1 MEFFIIKKGEK
12 LYLRPK
18 IYIFFMTENSVNS
31 YFESIIDSLVDNKFA
46 IADDFFTKDEV
57 NVLRENLKNRYD
69 SHQFKKSAIGN
80 NGDKTIAAGIR
91 GDFIS
96 WIDENELNE
105 AEQMYFLK
113 VNNFIEYL
121 NRTCY
126 LGIVDGE
133 FHYALYPEN
142 TFYKRHLDVFQNDS
156 RRKLSVV
163 FYLNDEDWKQE
174 DGGELVIYTSEN
186 GQEEQKISIMPKG
199 GRMVIFNSR
208 ELEHEVKPV
217 SRPRKSITGWFK
229 TR

>member
-1 MEFFIIKKGEK
+1 MADEALE
-12 LYLRPK
+12 LY
-18 IYIFFMTENSVNS
+18 Y
-31 YFESIIDSLVDNKFA
+31 ESIIDSLVDKKFA
-46 IADDFFTKDEV
+46 VADDFFSKEEV
-57 NVLRENLKNRYD
+57 EILRKNLINKYNAD
-69 SHQFKKSAIGN
+69 GFKKSAIGN
-80 NGDKTIAAGIR
+80 NADKIVAEGIR

-96 WIDENELNE
+96 WIDEQEMDT
-105 AEQMYFLK
+105 AEQLYFNK

-121 NRTCY
+121 NKTCY
-126 LGIVDGE
+126 LGIVEGE

-156 RRKLSVV
+156 RRTLSVIY
-163 FYLNDEDWKQE
+163 YLNDEDWKPE
-174 DGGELVIYTSEN
+174 DGGELVIYVKNLN
-186 GQEEQKISIMPKG
+186 GVEEEVVVTPYG